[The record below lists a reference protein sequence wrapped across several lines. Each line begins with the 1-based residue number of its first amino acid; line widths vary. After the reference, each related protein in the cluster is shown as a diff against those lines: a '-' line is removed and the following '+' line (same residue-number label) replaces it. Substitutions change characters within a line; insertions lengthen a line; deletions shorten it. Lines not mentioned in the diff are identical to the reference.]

1 MPFLIPV
8 FAVSSVAGLLPL
20 GDCVPE
26 TGNDKRIS
34 QVLKLGIC
42 GIGGRM
48 GNAVWDC
55 CQGLDGVKV
64 VCGIDRL
71 SDSLP
76 TGFAAELEAD
86 PEALHEIPNI
96 FIDFS
101 RPECSLKLMEFCVQH
116 KCGLVL
122 GTTGFSTE
130 QRELIKKASKSIPI
144 VFAANFSVGVTVL
157 CNLIRKASAVLSD
170 TDLEII
176 EAHHRYKVD
185 APSGT
190 ALAMGEAAA
199 EARHVNL
206 KDVMVEGRNSQSG
219 ARQYGT
225 IGFSSVRGGDIV
237 GEHTAMFCADGER
250 LELKHVA
257 TSRQTFASGALR
269 SARWLEDKKPGLYN
283 LNDVLGLN

>member
-1 MPFLIPV
+1 M
-8 FAVSSVAGLLPL
+8 
-20 GDCVPE
+20 
-26 TGNDKRIS
+26 
-34 QVLKLGIC
+34 LKLGIV

-48 GNAVWDC
+48 GHAIWDC
-55 CQGLDGVKV
+55 CQGLDNLKV

-71 SDSLP
+71 ADSLP
-76 TGFAAELEAD
+76 SGFASELQDE
-86 PEALHEIPNI
+86 PSKLKEIPDV

-101 RPECSLKLMEFCVQH
+101 RPECSMKILSFCVEH
-116 KCGLVL
+116 KVGLVL
-122 GTTGFSTE
+122 GTTGFTPE
-130 QRELIKKASKSIPI
+130 QRDEIKNASKKIPI

-157 CNLIRKASAVLSD
+157 CNLIRTAAGVLAE
-170 TDLEII
+170 TDLEIV

-190 ALAMGEAAA
+190 AIAMGEAAA
-199 EARHVNL
+199 AGRHVNL
-206 KDVMVEGRNSQSG
+206 QDVMVTGRDEESG

-250 LELKHVA
+250 LELKHIA

-269 SARWLEDKKPGLYN
+269 SARWLEDKEPGLYN
-283 LNDVLGLN
+283 LNDVLGLK